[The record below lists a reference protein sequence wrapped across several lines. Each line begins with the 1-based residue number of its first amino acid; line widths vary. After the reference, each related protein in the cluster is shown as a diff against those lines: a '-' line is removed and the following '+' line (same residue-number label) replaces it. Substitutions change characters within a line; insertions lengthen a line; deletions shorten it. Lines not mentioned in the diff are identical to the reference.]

1 VGNEALTRAPVQ
13 LRMGVYMRVST
24 ANSLA
29 VLAGHLVPAGGKDG
43 KDGEVEPTAPR
54 GRLAIALSG
63 EARAGGGDKVQYE
76 PAALR
81 TLPRPECERCP
92 QRKPRRRSPHPR
104 PTSSTTF

>member
-13 LRMGVYMRVST
+13 LGMVAYVRVST

-29 VLAGHLVPAGGKDG
+29 ALAGHLVPAGG

-63 EARAGGGDKVQYE
+63 EARAGGGNKVQYE
-76 PAALR
+76 PVALR
-81 TLPRPECERCP
+81 MLPRPERERCP
-92 QRKPRRRSPHPR
+92 RRKRRRRSPHPR